1 MSSLI
6 RFINKFER
14 LDKRSKCL
22 CKFNPTDM
30 LIPSPKKT
38 PGRFPDV
45 RCNRCVLHLAKPFPD
60 CGGAVKVMDGTLVTE
75 SYLPVRRR
83 GTD

>member
-45 RCNRCVLHLAKPFPD
+45 RCNRCVLHPAKPFPD

-75 SYLPVRRR
+75 SYLLVRRR